1 MESIVKWITTYMVK
15 PYANNK
21 TLPNGSTIQTVMD
34 IEENIHFPL
43 LGIKG
48 KVDVSLQVTF

>member
-1 MESIVKWITTYMVK
+1 MVK